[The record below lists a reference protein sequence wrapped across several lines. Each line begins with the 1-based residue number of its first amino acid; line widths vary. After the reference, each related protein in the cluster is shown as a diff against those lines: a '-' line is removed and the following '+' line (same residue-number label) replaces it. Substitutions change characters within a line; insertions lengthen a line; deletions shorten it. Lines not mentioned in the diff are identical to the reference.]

1 MTNPHT
7 SSLSRKDKEK
17 RRLKAI
23 KLYHKGHSQYAV
35 AKKFGVSFE
44 AVSKWVEAFK
54 KKGGDGLKS
63 KGKPGP
69 KSKLSPEKRQAIKKA
84 ILKGPKAIGY
94 ATDLWTLERLQ
105 ALIKKISRTDYHKGH
120 VWKIVINLGFSCQ
133 KPQTKAKERDE
144 TAIKEWKLKTFPRLK
159 KMGA

>member
-1 MTNPHT
+1 MKNTHT

-17 RRLKAI
+17 RRLKAVR
-23 KLYHKGHSQYAV
+23 LYHKGQSQYAI

-44 AVSKWVEAFK
+44 AVSKWVEASE
-54 KKGGDGLKS
+54 KKGESGLKS

-69 KSKLSPEKRQAIKKA
+69 KSKLSLEKQRAIKRA

-105 ALIKKISRTDYHKGH
+105 TLIKKISRTSYHKGH
-120 VWKIVINLGFSCQ
+120 VWKIVVNLGFSCQ
-133 KPQTKAKERDE
+133 KPQTKAKERNE
-144 TAIKEWKLKTFPRLK
+144 ATIKEWKLKTFPHLK